1 MNALTPITTSGMSWH
16 ERVAVA
22 KANPDLAHVL
32 ICIVLD
38 EADRRG
44 ESDAVAAAQYC
55 LDTMADDPTGC
66 FDELDGLLREVDRFE
81 RVQTAAQA
89 FLGAELPDHEFDAIM
104 EGRA

>member
-44 ESDAVAAAQYC
+44 ESDAVSAAQYC
-55 LDTMADDPTGC
+55 LDTMADDPKGC
-66 FDELDGLLREVDRFE
+66 FDELDFILADDGRFE
-81 RVQTAAQA
+81 RLTPAKRERLSPAIYG
-89 FLGAELPDHEFDAIM
+89 GAR
-104 EGRA
+104 G